1 MKKVLLV
8 VVSAFV
14 IGGGLALYFFNG
26 TVKKQN
32 KIEGYEEVSAFQI
45 GVFTNYENALKVA
58 ERNNGIVVND
68 QNIYRVYIAMLKDEE
83 AIDML
88 GNYYKNIG
96 LSYYIKDI
104 VVSSSFVENLNVYEE
119 MIKKSSS
126 DTYNTIN
133 NDVLTKYQ
141 EYL

>member
-8 VVSAFV
+8 VVSAFIV
-14 IGGGLALYFFNG
+14 GGGLAFYFFNG

-45 GVFTNYENALKVA
+45 GVFTNYENAVKVA

-68 QNIYRVYIAMLKDEE
+68 QNIYRVYVAMLRDEE
-83 AIDML
+83 AINML
-88 GNYYKNIG
+88 GSYYKNIG

-104 VVSSSFVENLNVYEE
+104 VVSSSFAEDLNVYEE

-126 DTYNTIN
+126 DTYSTIN
-133 NDVLTKYQ
+133 SDVLTKYQ